1 MKKAVIILLGLA
13 LALGIL
19 SACGRSPEE
28 KGGPAPAAA
37 QTGNPETVAASE
49 NSGNTRE
56 TEEPSETVP
65 DETGSVAETS
75 TLAGQE
81 EDALPG
87 DKIEAI
93 ALYAAAV
100 DKALAGNRQVV
111 KTTNMRA
118 KRPFDG
124 DDGAIRLL
132 SASII
137 GINVEAAI
145 CEGLNEGTRVYTE
158 PTRDAMQRC
167 ALLESDVTGFTAEK
181 NAQGNTAL
189 TLNIKDCRDPL
200 QFRDGGSP
208 IGRFTWDFPDVAAT
222 YESFK
227 GVEDAVPGLR
237 IKIDKIT
244 YRYTDII
251 IKAVIRPDGSFAAL
265 DYYFKYT
272 LRMEG
277 ILVTEIGIK
286 VAGGGGEWGQGSAD
300 CDVNYKF

>member
-1 MKKAVIILLGLA
+1 MKKAIAILLGLT
-13 LALGIL
+13 LAMGSLA
-19 SACGRSPEE
+19 ACGRSSEE
-28 KGGPAPAAA
+28 KGGTAPAVAE
-37 QTGNPETVAASE
+37 TGSQNTMTAPKD
-49 NSGNTRE
+49 SGNTVGMEAPSGTAPGE
-56 TEEPSETVP
+56 TES
-65 DETGSVAETS
+65 SVDT
-75 TLAGQE
+75 TTIDGQA
-81 EDALPG
+81 EDALPEN
-87 DKIEAI
+87 KKEAI
-93 ALYAAAV
+93 ALYAIAV
-100 DKALAGNRQVV
+100 DKALAENRQVV
-111 KTTNMRA
+111 KTTNVRA

-124 DDGAIRLL
+124 DDGAMRLL
-132 SASII
+132 SANII

-158 PTRDAMQRC
+158 PMRDAMQRC

-244 YRYTDII
+244 YRYTNII